1 MILIF
6 MKQLFQ
12 IECICLI
19 LKLVFRMNRIES
31 DSDSVRFGSNSI
43 RFDSDSRFE
52 FDFQHQ
58 RRFLLKKGNWH
69 HFLIKKKE
77 PAPFFNKNKRNRRHF
92 LLKKTEPGFLIKKNQ
107 HLFSNKKAR
116 RRFY

>member
-31 DSDSVRFGSNSI
+31 DSDSVRFGLNSI

-52 FDFQHQ
+52 FDFQRWHH
-58 RRFLLKKGNWH
+58 FLLKKRE
-69 HFLIKKKE
+69 L
-77 PAPFFNKNKRNRRHF
+77 APFFNKNKRNQRHF
-92 LLKKTEPGFLIKKNQ
+92 LLKKTELGFLIKKNRR
-107 HLFSNKKAR
+107 LFSNKKAR
-116 RRFY
+116 CRFY

>member
-19 LKLVFRMNRIES
+19 LKLVFRPNRIES

-52 FDFQHQ
+52 FDFQRR
-58 RRFLLKKGNWH
+58 RRFLLKKR
-69 HFLIKKKE
+69 E
-77 PAPFFNKNKRNRRHF
+77 PAPFFNKNKWNQRHF

-107 HLFSNKKAR
+107 RLFSNKKAR
-116 RRFY
+116 HRFY